1 MKNAIP
7 RRAHRE
13 RSQPAKRKKL
23 GLLEKHKDYV
33 ERSQDYKKKQS
44 FLKTLKKKASERN
57 PDEFYFKMH
66 DSKVTNGIHTK
77 LTNGLDNDTVK
88 LLKTQDLGYII
99 HKKVSLYVYSWVSLL
114 ILYLICYIKL

>member
-1 MKNAIP
+1 MSGESAMKNAIA

-13 RSQPAKRKKL
+13 RSQPTKRKKL

-33 ERSQDYKKKQS
+33 ERSKDYKKKQS
-44 FLKTLKKKASERN
+44 FIKTLKKKASERN

-66 DSKVTNGIHTK
+66 DSKVTNGFHTK
-77 LTNGLDNDTVK
+77 LVKNLDNDTIK

-99 HKKVSLYVYSWVSLL
+99 HKKV
-114 ILYLICYIKL
+114 KF